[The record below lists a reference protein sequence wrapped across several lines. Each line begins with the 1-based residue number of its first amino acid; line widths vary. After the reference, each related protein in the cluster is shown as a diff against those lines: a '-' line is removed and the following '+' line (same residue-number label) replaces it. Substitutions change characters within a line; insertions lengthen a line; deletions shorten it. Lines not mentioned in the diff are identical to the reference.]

1 MSTATVTKLAEVSA
15 DEKAPRRGRKSQEKD
30 GPRTARF
37 FMGES
42 GAEGISLQQEFKS
55 EVEAQLESLK
65 LDRPYY
71 TVESWKAVA
80 DLSNGRIAV
89 EKRAVSSKT

>member
-1 MSTATVTKLAEVSA
+1 MSTATVNKLIEVPA
-15 DEKAPRRGRKSQEKD
+15 PDKALRRGRKSQEKD
-30 GPRTARF
+30 EPCAARF
-37 FMGES
+37 FMGDA

-71 TVESWKAVA
+71 SVESWKAVA

-89 EKRAVSSKT
+89 DKRAVSSKT

>member
-1 MSTATVTKLAEVSA
+1 MSTATVTKLVEVPA
-15 DEKAPRRGRKSQEKD
+15 VEKAPRRGRKSQEKD
-30 GPRTARF
+30 EPCAARF
-37 FMGES
+37 FMGDAS
-42 GAEGISLQQEFKS
+42 VEGISLQQEFKS

-71 TVESWKAVA
+71 SVESWRAVA